1 MTSKRSEISNDGNH
15 VLCQRTESRDSS
27 IPYFAIFEND
37 TFFAK
42 HSFQPRET
50 CKGYIKDPVIRHVSK
65 YFTIIF
71 SENIGACFSVLWNI
85 IHKK

>member
-1 MTSKRSEISNDGNH
+1 MMTSNRSEISNDGNH
-15 VLCQRTESRDSS
+15 VLCQRSETQDPS

-42 HSFQPRET
+42 YSFQPRKNCT
-50 CKGYIKDPVIRHVSK
+50 SYIKDPVIRHVSK

-71 SENIGACFSVLWNI
+71 SENIGACFSVL
-85 IHKK
+85 

>member
-1 MTSKRSEISNDGNH
+1 MMTSKRSEISNDGNH

-42 HSFQPRET
+42 HSFQPREI
-50 CKGYIKDPVIRHVSK
+50 CSSYIKDPVIRHVSK
-65 YFTIIF
+65 YFTIIL
-71 SENIGACFSVLWNI
+71 SENIGACFSVL
-85 IHKK
+85 

>member
-1 MTSKRSEISNDGNH
+1 MMTSNRSEISNDGNH
-15 VLCQRTESRDSS
+15 VLCQRIESQDPS

-42 HSFQPRET
+42 HSFQPRKNCT
-50 CKGYIKDPVIRHVSK
+50 SYIKDPVIRHVSK

-71 SENIGACFSVLWNI
+71 SENIGACFSVL
-85 IHKK
+85 

>member
-15 VLCQRTESRDSS
+15 VLCLRIASRESR

-37 TFFAK
+37 TFSAK
-42 HSFQPRET
+42 YSFKPRENCT
-50 CKGYIKDPVIRHVSK
+50 VYIKDPVIRHVSK